1 MSDLLRVPYEDM
13 IQEFSR
19 VLSKYISEKE
29 RVSLCARLFA
39 DASRDGVASHGLN
52 RFPLFI
58 DYIHQEFI
66 KPENDPKLAQ
76 SIGNIM
82 IWDGQYGAGPLNAWH
97 CMQATVDMAKETAWA
112 MSTLRHTNH
121 WMRGGNFGWQ
131 AVDQGCIGICWTN
144 TIPNM
149 SAWGG
154 KKAVVGNNPL
164 IIGLPHPTT
173 PIVWDAAMSQFS
185 YGKLNTHKIR
195 QKPLP
200 IPGGWDQEGNLTTDP
215 EAILETR
222 RVLPIGF
229 WKGPGLSLILDIL
242 ASGLSMG
249 ANAKQV
255 GERKHEYGVSQV
267 FIAIHPEKMGLDT
280 HWNKNLEEALHFY
293 LQAEAASEQDTIRYP
308 GQSILKSRKENMGKG
323 VPVDG
328 FYWEKVL
335 TL

>member
-1 MSDLLRVPYEDM
+1 MSDLVRIPYPDM

-19 VLSKYISEKE
+19 VLRKYLSEEEKIA
-29 RVSLCARLFA
+29 LCAKLFA

-52 RFPLFI
+52 RFPLFV
-58 DYIHQEFI
+58 DYIHQGFI
-66 KPENDPKLAQ
+66 KPENEPELVQ
-76 SIGNIM
+76 HLGNIM
-82 IWDGQYGAGPLNAWH
+82 IWDGQYGIGPLNAWH
-97 CMQATVDMAKETAWA
+97 CMQATVDKAQEHAWA

-131 AVDQGCIGICWTN
+131 AVEQGCIGICWTN

-164 IIGLPHPTT
+164 IIGLPHPET

-195 QKPLP
+195 QQALSM
-200 IPGGWDQEGNLTTDP
+200 PGGWDQEGNLTTNA
-215 EAILETR
+215 EAILTSR

-229 WKGPGLSLILDIL
+229 WKGAGLSLILDIL

-249 ANAKQV
+249 ATSKQV

-267 FIAIHPEKMGLDT
+267 FIAIDPQKMDLGK
-280 HWNKNLEEALHFY
+280 HWNDNLEEALSFY
-293 LQAEAASEQDTIRYP
+293 MAAEAVSEQETIRYP
-308 GQSILKSRKENMGKG
+308 GQSVLTIRAENMKKG
-323 VPVDG
+323 VPVDS

-335 TL
+335 AL